1 MRLVPVEHMDEV
13 LRVALLIPNPETFL
27 KEPSVAVDWRQPA
40 ERRERERREE
50 SSKFPVASSV
60 PPAGAMEEPAVTT
73 NDDNGDKP
81 SDPLRQPDPRPYPFP
96 EPAIR
101 EE

>member
-1 MRLVPVEHMDEV
+1 
-13 LRVALLIPNPETFL
+13 
-27 KEPSVAVDWRQPA
+27 
-40 ERRERERREE
+40 
-50 SSKFPVASSV
+50 
-60 PPAGAMEEPAVTT
+60 MEEPAVTT